1 MLQSFH
7 CIIHTHVMCAGLAS
21 DSWPLVHVQVEKSL
35 DCPVAI
41 GKTVITLNITM
52 ADSGPAGLGITVH
65 GRVNTANPLLSKVSG
80 DAGIYIKSIVPGGA
94 AALDNRLWVNDQLLS
109 INSQS
114 LVGKSNVDALL
125 TLKDAL
131 AKKTAN
137 IQLVRSG
144 SVGGWMGGPV

>member
-1 MLQSFH
+1 MY
-7 CIIHTHVMCAGLAS
+7 AGLNS
-21 DSWPLVHVQVEKSL
+21 RPLVYWQVEKSL

-65 GRVNTANPLLSKVSG
+65 GRVNTANPILSQVSG

-94 AALDNRLWVNDQLLS
+94 AALDNRLLINDQLLS
-109 INSQS
+109 VNSQS
-114 LVGKSNVDALL
+114 LVGKSNDDALR
-125 TLKDAL
+125 TLKEAL

-137 IQLVRSG
+137 IQLV
-144 SVGGWMGGPV
+144 GGGGACACIRMYIQCGA

>member
-1 MLQSFH
+1 MRNPCTFNV
-7 CIIHTHVMCAGLAS
+7 C
-21 DSWPLVHVQVEKSL
+21 WPLVRVQAEKSL

-65 GRVNTANPLLSKVSG
+65 GRVNTGNPLLSKVSG

-94 AALDNRLWVNDQLLS
+94 AALDNRLCVNDQLLS

-114 LVGKSNVDALL
+114 LVGKSNDDALQ

-144 SVGGWMGGPV
+144 SVGGWVG